1 MNSTISRRH
10 FLGTMGTTAVAAGE
24 LPRLLAG
31 EPARDNI
38 RLGMM
43 LQGDSAAD
51 LQEKAKRIAAV
62 GFQRVQVTNGTV
74 VIVTCFRCN
83 VCVVLGGGRVWVSA

>member
-1 MNSTISRRH
+1 
-10 FLGTMGTTAVAAGE
+10 MGATAVAASG
-24 LPRLLAG
+24 LSKLHAG
-31 EPARDNI
+31 EPAKDTI

-62 GFQRVQVTNGTV
+62 GFQRVQVTFLLPPNHG
-74 VIVTCFRCN
+74 
-83 VCVVLGGGRVWVSA
+83 